1 MVSAKKRKGG
11 DELRPGQIVANHYT
25 VMRPIAEGGMATIY
39 LAVDNRTGN
48 HVAIKCLYLHYENNA
63 VVRARFVD
71 EGRIQMLLQHPNIVR
86 VYELVNQPHLAFV
99 MEYIEG
105 YTLEEHLQERGPLPM
120 TEVVEVMIPV
130 LSALGLA
137 HSRGIIHRDL
147 KPSNILIT
155 RQGGVLR
162 PKVMDFGVA
171 KLSRNKNLTAT
182 GTTVGTLH
190 YMSPEQI
197 VGAKNIDGRADIYS
211 LGIILYKLCTGQ
223 VPFNAST
230 EYSLMMAQVE
240 AKPTP
245 PSTLNREIHP
255 ELEKIILRSL
265 NKRAQDRYQT
275 IRDFT
280 AALVALRDEDGNQ
293 TLESISV
300 PAFILDYAIGADKV
314 AIDRTEEVMVE
325 ALRNDS
331 FTSRPGQE
339 KYNSGTDTAQDLP
352 MLDTG
357 AITTE
362 RDPSQNQRIS
372 QVFQQQQVPKPRLS
386 VPVPPGADE
395 GDDTMTLEVDT
406 GFLKDLRREDA
417 ARSDHPED
425 VNITTQNL
433 KMPFEFG
440 QNPGE
445 MHPVDDDPTQKAPMD
460 IASLQSLF
468 AQINEA
474 KTLQDEDPEANKA
487 TLQHVPLSRF
497 ADSREMT
504 HPRPPLKSGPQSSP
518 ARATRASGGHPSLP
532 QNSWGQQGQ
541 PRPDFGAR
549 SAELGAASSSPSQ
562 NPPKVV
568 GPSYVD
574 TRERTKP
581 QISNTDIAQSF
592 NPDELLR
599 DQLQQQNNNPPRQH
613 QQERLPIHVV
623 SAQEQVG
630 RDTDLNLPLKNK
642 RWVFAGGAL
651 FLFLLSAVIFIGIVL
666 HYMG

>member
-1 MVSAKKRKGG
+1 MASAKKRKGG
-11 DELRPGQIVANHYT
+11 DELRPGQIVANHYK
-25 VMRPIAEGGMATIY
+25 VIRPIAEGGMATIY
-39 LAVDNRTGN
+39 LAIDNRTGN
-48 HVAIKCLYLHYENNA
+48 QVAIKCLYLHYENNA

-120 TEVVEVMIPV
+120 NEIVEVMIPV

-293 TLESISV
+293 TLETISV

-331 FTSRPGQE
+331 FLSKPGQ
-339 KYNSGTDTAQDLP
+339 KNHNSGADTAQDLP
-352 MLDTG
+352 MVDTG

-362 RDPSQNQRIS
+362 RDPSQNQRVS
-372 QVFQQQQVPKPRLS
+372 QVFQQQQARPPKPRLS
-386 VPVPPGADE
+386 VPIPPGADE

-417 ARSDHPED
+417 ARTDHPED
-425 VNITTQNL
+425 LNMTTQNM
-433 KMPFEFG
+433 KMPADFG
-440 QNPGE
+440 RNTGG
-445 MHPVDDDPTQKAPMD
+445 MHPIDDDPTQKAPMD

-468 AQINEA
+468 KQINEA
-474 KTLQDEDPEANKA
+474 KTLQDDDPEDNKA

-504 HPRPPLKSGPQSSP
+504 HPRPPLKSGPNNAQG
-518 ARATRASGGHPSLP
+518 RATRASGGHPSVS
-532 QNSWGQQGQ
+532 QNSWGKPGP

-549 SAELGAASSSPSQ
+549 SSELGAASSSPSQ

-592 NPDELLR
+592 SSSELR
-599 DQLQQQNNNPPRQH
+599 QFEQQDNAQQHHPPNRQPA
-613 QQERLPIHVV
+613 QMV
-623 SAQEQVG
+623 SAQEQAG
-630 RDTDLNLPLKNK
+630 LDTDLNVPLKDK
-642 RWVFAGGAL
+642 RWVLAGGAVIL
-651 FLFLLSAVIFIGIVL
+651 FVVMAAIFIGVIWSNV
-666 HYMG
+666 G

>member
-1 MVSAKKRKGG
+1 MASAKKRKGG
-11 DELRPGQIVANHYT
+11 DELRPGQIVANHYK
-25 VMRPIAEGGMATIY
+25 VIGPIAEGGMATIY
-39 LAVDNRTGN
+39 SALDTRTGAQ
-48 HVAIKCLYLHYENNA
+48 VAIKCLYLHYGNNA

-86 VYELVNQPHLAFV
+86 VYELVHQPTLAFV
-99 MEYIEG
+99 MEYVEG

-120 TEVVEVMIPV
+120 SEVVEVMIPV

-147 KPSNILIT
+147 KPSNILVN

-171 KLSRNKNLTAT
+171 KLNRNKNLTAT

-245 PSTLNREIHP
+245 PSTLNPDIHP
-255 ELEKIILRSL
+255 ELEQIILKSL
-265 NKRAQDRYQT
+265 HKRAQDRYQT

-293 TLESISV
+293 TLETIAV
-300 PAFILDYAIGADKV
+300 PSFILDFAIGADKV
-314 AIDRTEEVMVE
+314 AVDRTEEVMVE
-325 ALRNDS
+325 ALQNNS
-331 FTSRPGQE
+331 FTSQPAQN
-339 KYNSGTDTAQDLP
+339 KYGTHSDTAQDLP
-352 MLDTG
+352 MVDTG

-362 RDPSQNQRIS
+362 REPESHQRVSQA
-372 QVFQQQQVPKPRLS
+372 FQQQQSRPPKPRIS
-386 VPVPPGADE
+386 VPIPPNLEE

-406 GFLKDLRREDA
+406 RFLKDLRREDA
-417 ARSDHPED
+417 ARTDHPED
-425 VNITTQNL
+425 INITTQNL
-433 KMPFEFG
+433 KMPISAFG
-440 QNPGE
+440 GDG
-445 MHPVDDDPTQKAPMD
+445 MHPVDDDPTQRAPMD

-468 AQINEA
+468 EQINEA
-474 KTLQDEDPEANKA
+474 KTLQGEEIDDNKA
-487 TLQHVPLSRF
+487 TIQNIPRSQF
-497 ADSREMT
+497 SNDSRDVT
-504 HPRPPLKSGPQSSP
+504 RPRPMMNSGSLRQPG
-518 ARATRASGGHPSLP
+518 RNNRNSGGYPGNQKP
-532 QNSWGQQGQ
+532 PGWGGASA

-562 NPPKVV
+562 APPKVV

-581 QISNTDIAQSF
+581 QIDNVDVAQSF
-592 NPDELLR
+592 NSNDLFP
-599 DQLQQQNNNPPRQH
+599 QYSPST
-613 QQERLPIHVV
+613 QEQTLPHHGRKIV
-623 SAQEQVG
+623 SAQEQEG
-630 RDTDLNLPLKNK
+630 LDTDLNVPLKKTN
-642 RWVFAGGAL
+642 WMIAGGVL
-651 FLFLLSAVIFIGIVL
+651 FVAAVLLTVFIVL
-666 HYMG
+666 LVSQLG